1 MNLIQR
7 LIEEGWLKTERI
19 IKAFKEIKRKDF
31 LPEDKKGLEDL
42 NKALSIGQGQTIS
55 QPLVVAF
62 MMEKLQPRPGEK
74 VLDIGSG
81 SGWTTAL
88 LAHMV
93 GEKGE
98 VFGVEINNELVKFGQ
113 KNVGKYPKLKGR
125 VKIIHGNGRDGL
137 KKQAPFDKILASA
150 SAQKIPKEWKKQI
163 KEEGK
168 IVTPIKNS
176 IWEIKKIGE
185 NDFSQ
190 KEHKGFLFVPLI
202 N

>member
-1 MNLIQR
+1 MNLVQR

-19 IKAFKEIKRKDF
+19 IKAFKEVKRKDF
-31 LPEDKKGLEDL
+31 LPENKKGLEDL

-62 MMEKLQPRPGEK
+62 MMERLQPQPGEK
-74 VLDIGSG
+74 ILDIGSG

-93 GEKGE
+93 GEKGK
-98 VFGVEINNELVKFGQ
+98 VFGIEINNELVKFGQ
-113 KNVGKYPKLKGR
+113 KNVSKYPKLKKR
-125 VKIIHGNGRDGL
+125 IKIIHGNGREGL
-137 KKQAPFDKILASA
+137 KKQAPFAKILASA

-163 KEEGK
+163 KEGGK

-176 IWEIKKIGE
+176 IWEIKKIRE

-190 KEHKGFLFVPLI
+190 KEHKGFIFVPLI